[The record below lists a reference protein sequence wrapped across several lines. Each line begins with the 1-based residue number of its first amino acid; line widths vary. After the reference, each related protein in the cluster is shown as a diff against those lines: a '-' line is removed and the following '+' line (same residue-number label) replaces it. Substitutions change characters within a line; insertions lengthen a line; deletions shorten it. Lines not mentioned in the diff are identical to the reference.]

1 MQKNSQ
7 LMVKRMPVDAIGAA
21 LGTQNTTTNNTV
33 SQDDFIKLFL
43 AQLSFQD
50 PLEPINNEQFL
61 AQMAQ
66 FANLEQSR
74 QIYETLEQQT
84 FISSSD
90 QALTMLGKTVEVSTT
105 TGNLLGTV
113 SAISFSQ
120 AGASLTITKADN
132 SFISDVKISQI
143 KLVTN

>member
-1 MQKNSQ
+1 MQ
-7 LMVKRMPVDAIGAA
+7 VDAIGAA
-21 LGTQNTTTNNTV
+21 LGTQNATTNNTV

-74 QIYETLEQQT
+74 QIHETLQQQA
-84 FISSSD
+84 FIGSSD
-90 QALTMLGKTVEVSTT
+90 QALSMLGRKVEVTT
-105 TGNLLGTV
+105 SSGNLLGTV
-113 SAISFSQ
+113 SAVAFSQ
-120 AGASLTITKADN
+120 AGAKLTVTKADN
-132 SFISDVKISQI
+132 TFISDVKISQVR
-143 KLVTN
+143 LVTN